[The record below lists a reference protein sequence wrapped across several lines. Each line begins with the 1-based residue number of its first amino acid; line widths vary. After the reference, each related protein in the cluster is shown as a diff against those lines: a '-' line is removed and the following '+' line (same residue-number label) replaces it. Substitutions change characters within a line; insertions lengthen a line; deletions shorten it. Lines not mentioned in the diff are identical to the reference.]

1 MTNSIVLS
9 GRLGADL
16 ELRSTQGGDSVTSL
30 RIANNRRGDK
40 VLWMDVSVWG
50 KQAELCVEHLSKGS
64 LVTVTGSLEPR
75 SYEKDGKTVFTTEI
89 RASYVDFGPKE
100 GASGDGATKAAAPA
114 PSRADDYQF
123 TPDDTLPF

>member
-64 LVTVTGSLEPR
+64 LVTVTGSL
-75 SYEKDGKTVFTTEI
+75 
-89 RASYVDFGPKE
+89 
-100 GASGDGATKAAAPA
+100 
-114 PSRADDYQF
+114 
-123 TPDDTLPF
+123 

>member
-1 MTNSIVLS
+1 
-9 GRLGADL
+9 
-16 ELRSTQGGDSVTSL
+16 
-30 RIANNRRGDK
+30 

-100 GASGDGATKAAAPA
+100 SASGDGATRAAAPA
-114 PSRADDYQF
+114 PSKADDYQF